1 MPANYLRT
9 VKHQAVFFDMDG
21 VTVDTASVW
30 AEVEREHVL
39 PNAVENNTQEARAEA
54 LEEIR
59 GLNVNDAYD
68 RLVSMEDIS
77 LTVDRDGFDAL
88 YVEKGGYVYEEASLM
103 EGYHDIISSISSDGR
118 RIGLVSA
125 SRRDWV
131 DMVLDRFELHGY
143 FDIVVSADDVDG
155 PSKPDPTTYLR
166 AAESVG
172 VEPERAVAVEDSP
185 HGIAA
190 AVGAG
195 MRCVAFRGD
204 GNKDADL
211 SNAHEVVDSPSEL
224 HKTLLDGV

>member
-1 MPANYLRT
+1 MSANYLRT
-9 VKHQAVFFDMDG
+9 VKHEAVFFDMDG

-88 YVEKGGYVYEEASLM
+88 YVEKGGYVYEKASLM
-103 EGYHDIISSISSDGR
+103 EGYQDIASSLATDGR
-118 RIGLVSA
+118 YVGLVSA

-131 DMVLDRFELHGY
+131 EMVLERFELHGY
-143 FDIVVSADDVDG
+143 FDTVVSADDVDG
-155 PSKPDPTTYLR
+155 PSKPDPATYEQ
-166 AAESVG
+166 AAASVG
-172 VEPERAVAVEDSP
+172 VEPERSVAVEDSP
-185 HGIAA
+185 HGIAS

-195 MRCVAFRGD
+195 MQCVAFRGD
-204 GNKDADL
+204 GNNDADL
-211 SNAHEVVDSPSEL
+211 SNAHEVFDSPTEL

>member
-1 MPANYLRT
+1 M
-9 VKHQAVFFDMDG
+9 KHEAVFFDMDG

-68 RLVSMEDIS
+68 RLFSMEDIS

-88 YVEKGGYVYEEASLM
+88 YVEKGAYVYEKASLM
-103 EGYHDIISSISSDGR
+103 EGYHDIASSLATDGR
-118 RIGLVSA
+118 NVGLVSA

-131 DMVLDRFELHGY
+131 EMVLDRFELRGY
-143 FDIVVSADDVDG
+143 FDTVVSADDVDG
-155 PSKPDPTTYLR
+155 PSKPDPTTYEK
-166 AAESVG
+166 AAEAVG
-172 VEPERAVAVEDSP
+172 VEPEHSVAVEDSP

-190 AVGAG
+190 TVGAG

-211 SNAHEVVDSPSEL
+211 SEAHEVVNSPSALRE
-224 HKTLLDGV
+224 TLLDGV